1 MMRKLFTLIELL
13 VVIAIIAIL
22 AAMLMPALAR
32 ARAEARKASCISN
45 LKNIGLGFAMYEN
58 DYYYMPC
65 SMYPS
70 GGDDFSDA
78 AAGGKACLATLPFH
92 GYITSDGIFDCPSY
106 KQDTEWETDTLD
118 WHTNPGYDF
127 DNSNLDTTPPTTKVI
142 AADSSAYNH
151 GDDGAVALFVDKHAE
166 WLDTKDAP
174 TVVNPYI
181 EVSGTKDDI
190 YDGTAGAEGNSGDSD
205 TYLDGNPE

>member
-151 GDDGAVALFVDKHAE
+151 GNDGAVALFVDKHAE
-166 WLDTKDAP
+166 WLDADNNDDTK
-174 TVVNPYI
+174 VGNPYI
-181 EVSGTKDDI
+181 DDDDDI
-190 YDGTAGAEGNSGDSD
+190 YDGDLVSAGGTADSD
-205 TYLDGNPE
+205 TILDGNPE